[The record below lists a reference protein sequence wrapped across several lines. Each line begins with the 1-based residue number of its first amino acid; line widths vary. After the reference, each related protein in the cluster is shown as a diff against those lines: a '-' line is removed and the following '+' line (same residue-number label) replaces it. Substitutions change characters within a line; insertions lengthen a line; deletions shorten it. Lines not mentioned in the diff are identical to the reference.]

1 MQPGHDVT
9 CTYTAWHWDA
19 APPEAPARLSRSVR
33 APFGTGVPHLV
44 ADDGPQP
51 ATAVTPACL
60 AMKAPPPGLLPPPGP
75 RASIGHTPSG
85 AGPATRR
92 PPWRASSTTATTTP
106 GAP

>member
-33 APFGTGVPHLV
+33 DPVRDRRPSLV
-44 ADDGPQP
+44 AADGPQP

-60 AMKAPPPGLLPPPGP
+60 AMKPTSRATPPAWAARQYRSQTIRS
-75 RASIGHTPSG
+75 RARNEE
-85 AGPATRR
+85 AAMAR
-92 PPWRASSTTATTTP
+92 
-106 GAP
+106 

>member
-60 AMKAPPPGLLPPPGP
+60 AMKAPTSRATPPAWAARQYRSHTIRS
-75 RASIGHTPSG
+75 RARNEE
-85 AGPATRR
+85 AAMAR
-92 PPWRASSTTATTTP
+92 
-106 GAP
+106 